1 MKPEKSKFSKEF
13 LSQFKSSE
21 DVSAY
26 FSDMYKAVIEQMLE
40 GEMEEHLGYPPYDR
54 QTEKEGNYRNGK
66 KKRPVKSRLGTLDIA
81 VPQDRKSSFE
91 PQIVKKGQSVM
102 AELEERVL
110 SLYSKGMSTRDIEE
124 QMLEIY
130 GVSLSAASI
139 SRITDKVLDTVKD
152 WQQRPLEPLY
162 PVLWLDG
169 IRFRVKEGSQYKTKV
184 IYLVIGLNML
194 GHKEVLGMW
203 IDMTESAAFW
213 MKVLDD
219 IKQRGIENI
228 FIACTDNLKGFTD
241 AIKAVFPD
249 CLTQICIVHQ
259 IRNSLKHVSWG
270 ERKEF
275 AQDIK
280 KIYTATNKQAGEAA
294 LLEVEEKWGR
304 KYPHVFRSWTANW
317 ECLSVFYE
325 FSSEI
330 RRMIYTTNIIENL
343 NRVIRKYTK
352 GKTIFPGDEAVQ
364 KTVYLAV
371 QHIAR
376 KWSMPVQHWQ
386 KILAQ
391 FAVLYPDKI
400 NLNL

>member
-1 MKPEKSKFSKEF
+1 MKPEKNKFSREF
-13 LSQFKSSE
+13 LSRFKSSE
-21 DVSAY
+21 EVSAY
-26 FSDMYKAVIEQMLE
+26 FSDMYKAVIEQLLE
-40 GEMEEHLGYPPYDR
+40 GEMEEHLGYPPDDR
-54 QTEKEGNYRNGK
+54 QLEKAGNYRNGK
-66 KKRPVKSRLGTLDIA
+66 KKKQVKSKLGSLDISI
-81 VPQDRKSSFE
+81 PQDRKSSFE
-91 PQIVKKGQSVM
+91 PQLVKKGQSVM
-102 AELEERVL
+102 AELAERVL

-124 QMLEIY
+124 QLLEIY
-130 GVSLSAASI
+130 GVSVSPASI
-139 SRITDKVLDTVKD
+139 SSITDQVLDTVKD

-162 PVLWLDG
+162 PILWLDG

-184 IYLVIGLNML
+184 IYLVIGLNRP

-203 IDMTESAAFW
+203 IDLTESAAFW

-219 IKQRGIENI
+219 IKQRGVEQV
-228 FIACTDNLKGFTD
+228 FIACTDNLTGFTD
-241 AIKAVFPD
+241 AIKAIFPD

-270 ERKEF
+270 ERKDF
-275 AQDIK
+275 AQDLK
-280 KIYTATNKQAGEAA
+280 KIYTATNKQAGETA
-294 LLEVEEKWGR
+294 LLQVKEKWGK

-325 FSSEI
+325 FPAEI

-352 GKTIFPGDEAVQ
+352 GKTVFPGDEAVQ
-364 KTVYLAV
+364 KAVYLAV

-391 FAVLYPDKI
+391 FAILYPDKI

>member
-1 MKPEKSKFSKEF
+1 MKQKSSKFSKEF

-26 FSDMYKAVIEQMLE
+26 FGEMYKAVIEQMLE
-40 GEMEEHLGYPPYDR
+40 GEMEAHLGYPPYDR
-54 QTEKEGNYRNGK
+54 LADKDGNYRNGK
-66 KKRPVKSRLGTLDIA
+66 KRKQVKSKLGTLDIA
-81 VPQDRKSSFE
+81 MPQDRKADFE
-91 PQIVKKGQSVM
+91 PQVVKKGQSVM

-110 SLYSKGMSTRDIEE
+110 SLYAKGMSTRDIEE

-130 GVSLSAASI
+130 GVALSPASI
-139 SRITDKVLDTVKD
+139 SRITDKVLDTVKE
-152 WQQRPLEPLY
+152 WQQRPLEALY

-219 IKQRGIENI
+219 IKQRGVEHV
-228 FIACTDNLKGFTD
+228 FIACTDNLKGFTE
-241 AIKAVFPD
+241 AIKAVFPN

-259 IRNSLKHVSWG
+259 IRNSLKHVAWG

-275 AQDIK
+275 AQDLK
-280 KIYTATNKQAGEAA
+280 KIYTATDRQAGEAT
-294 LLEVEEKWGR
+294 LLEVEEKWGE

-325 FSSEI
+325 FPSEI

-352 GKTIFPGDEAVQ
+352 GKTVFPNDEAVQ
-364 KTVYLAV
+364 KAVYLAV

-376 KWSMPVQHWQ
+376 KWSIPVRHWQ
-386 KILAQ
+386 RILAQ

>member
-1 MKPEKSKFSKEF
+1 M
-13 LSQFKSSE
+13 
-21 DVSAY
+21 
-26 FSDMYKAVIEQMLE
+26 
-40 GEMEEHLGYPPYDR
+40 
-54 QTEKEGNYRNGK
+54 
-66 KKRPVKSRLGTLDIA
+66 
-81 VPQDRKSSFE
+81 
-91 PQIVKKGQSVM
+91 
-102 AELEERVL
+102 
-110 SLYSKGMSTRDIEE
+110 
-124 QMLEIY
+124 
-130 GVSLSAASI
+130 
-139 SRITDKVLDTVKD
+139 
-152 WQQRPLEPLY
+152 
-162 PVLWLDG
+162 
-169 IRFRVKEGSQYKTKV
+169 
-184 IYLVIGLNML
+184 
-194 GHKEVLGMW
+194 
-203 IDMTESAAFW
+203 
-213 MKVLDD
+213 
-219 IKQRGIENI
+219 
-228 FIACTDNLKGFTD
+228 
-241 AIKAVFPD
+241 
-249 CLTQICIVHQ
+249 HQ